1 MKRTAPNCL
10 SPNRYL
16 YILSRYLAHGEM
28 TYLTG
33 PSMANLATN
42 EGGGGEGEG
51 EGEGGMEVI
60 NL

>member
-1 MKRTAPNCL
+1 
-10 SPNRYL
+10 
-16 YILSRYLAHGEM
+16 M

-42 EGGGGEGEG
+42 EGGAGEEEGEG
-51 EGEGGMEVI
+51 EGEGGGMEVI